1 MGKKAVTD
9 GSQLGETTPP
19 NSDPTRSPL
28 RVLAVDSGKVARKWI
43 ISEFKDQGFQ
53 IFEASGLQE
62 ACHLAFMEKFDV
74 ITVGLY
80 FREGTGF
87 DLCRSIRKNR
97 IDGKSFASC
106 NAKILFI
113 TSEYNDS
120 NRIKAHDAGADGF
133 LEKKPDLT
141 PLKEA
146 LQLIIKDLKSEIPS
160 TENTS
165 IPHTSRLKSV
175 LMVDDSELNLVL
187 SKRLLESKGLKVQTA
202 ISGEHALRILLEDPE
217 KYEALL
223 TDMYMPGMNGNF
235 LCTRVMQE
243 PKLSGLKLAIV
254 TASNELDSETEQ
266 IPSNVKILVKPFDAN
281 EILDFISSD

>member
-1 MGKKAVTD
+1 MGKKTATD
-9 GSQLGETTPP
+9 GSQLGEKTLP
-19 NSDPTRSPL
+19 NSDPARRPL
-28 RVLAVDSGKVARKWI
+28 KVLAVDSGKVARKWI

-53 IFEASGLQE
+53 ISEASDLQE
-62 ACHLAFMEKFDV
+62 AARLAFMEKFEV

-87 DLCRSIRKNR
+87 DLCNSIRKDR
-97 IDGKSFASC
+97 INGKPFASSD
-106 NAKILFI
+106 AKILFI

-141 PLKEA
+141 PLKET
-146 LQLIIKDLKSEIPS
+146 LQLIIKDLKSEIPG
-160 TENTS
+160 TEDR
-165 IPHTSRLKSV
+165 HTKDASRLKSV

-202 ISGEHALRILLEDPE
+202 ISGEHALRILLEEPE

-223 TDMYMPGMNGNF
+223 TDMYMPGMNGDC
-235 LCTRVMQE
+235 LCARVMQE
-243 PKLSGLKLAIV
+243 SKFSGLKLAII
-254 TASNELDSETEQ
+254 TASNELDSETDK
-266 IPSNVKILVKPFDAN
+266 IPSNVKILVKPFDAD
-281 EILDFISSD
+281 EIVDFVSAD